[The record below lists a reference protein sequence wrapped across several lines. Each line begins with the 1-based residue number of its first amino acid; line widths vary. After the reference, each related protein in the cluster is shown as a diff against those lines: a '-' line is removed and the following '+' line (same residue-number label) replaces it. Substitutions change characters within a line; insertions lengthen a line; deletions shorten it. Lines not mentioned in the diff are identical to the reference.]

1 MIRDT
6 GRGIRDEIRVGTSPL
21 ERGDACVRV
30 LRRALIFYLLRPW
43 SNAVPRP
50 ASRVPLLLA
59 LFLGLAAA
67 APAQDTQNLRDLI
80 GIDQKLN
87 AQVPPGLSFKDE
99 TGKDVRLADYFGR
112 RPILLSLVFFNCTG
126 ACEQELEHLSI
137 ALKGLLKA
145 DAGKDFEVLT
155 VSIHPKETPELAS
168 QTKQVYIDMYG
179 RPQDAGGWHF
189 LTGSLENI
197 RGLTKAVGFRF
208 LYDPETD
215 RITHPVG
222 IMILTPDGRVS
233 RYFYGLEYPPKL
245 LLTALQ
251 DAGRGRVGEKAEEF
265 FLGCVH
271 YDPRSHKYSL
281 VIWQTVRV
289 LGLLTTLV
297 VAGSIFAMSKKHN
310 PRIKEGTPA

>member
-1 MIRDT
+1 MRSKAERWTRDD
-6 GRGIRDEIRVGTSPL
+6 GPVIWSAYGTNKTN
-21 ERGDACVRV
+21 RAFAV
-30 LRRALIFYLLRPW
+30 LL
-43 SNAVPRP
+43 AV
-50 ASRVPLLLA
+50 ALLA
-59 LFLGLAAA
+59 LAVG
-67 APAQDTQNLRDLI
+67 APAQDTQNLRNLI

-87 AQVPPGLSFKDE
+87 AQVPPGLRFKDE
-99 TGKDVRLADYFGR
+99 TGKDVRMADYFGR

-126 ACEQELEHLSI
+126 ACEQELERLSI

-155 VSIHPKETPELAS
+155 VSIHPKETPELAA
-168 QTKQVYIDMYG
+168 QTKSIYMDMYG
-179 RPQDAGGWHF
+179 RPKDAGGWHF

-208 LYDPETD
+208 LYDPEKD

-251 DAGRGRVGEKAEEF
+251 DAGSGRIGEKTEEF

-271 YDPRSHKYSL
+271 YDPRSHRYSL

-289 LGLLTTLV
+289 LGAFTVLALA
-297 VAGSIFAMSKKHN
+297 AGIFAMSRKHN
-310 PRIKEGTPA
+310 SHFREGRPA